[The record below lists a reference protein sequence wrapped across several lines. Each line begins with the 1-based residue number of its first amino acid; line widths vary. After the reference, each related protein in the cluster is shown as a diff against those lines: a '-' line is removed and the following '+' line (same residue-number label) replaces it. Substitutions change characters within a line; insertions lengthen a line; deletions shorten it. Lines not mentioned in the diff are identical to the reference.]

1 MTIKKAAVLPNET
14 KIILSELDK
23 DDLNIDPENFRIC
36 LEVELEHG
44 FRFPNANVTNN
55 HPLVTGL
62 IVIAHFEESI
72 DFYQRLEVAE
82 LEGDLMKAIAN
93 KNPAKLSLLYDKL
106 IKTKLSLRKSEVDL
120 IKSKL

>member
-1 MTIKKAAVLPNET
+1 
-14 KIILSELDK
+14 
-23 DDLNIDPENFRIC
+23 
-36 LEVELEHG
+36 
-44 FRFPNANVTNN
+44 
-55 HPLVTGL
+55 L

-72 DFYQRLEVAE
+72 DYYQRLEVVE
-82 LEGDLMKAIAN
+82 LEGDLMKALAN